1 MLQTNKCECLS
12 PSRLFNITQIFETMV
27 RVEVCLLSFCWHHEL
42 FLNETIPNIIFPN
55 RDWHNNPNFLGLFLG
70 LFTKLGE
77 GERD

>member
-1 MLQTNKCECLS
+1 
-12 PSRLFNITQIFETMV
+12 MV